1 MEFGRV
7 TPAILDRID
16 LSLPVEPVSNSRI
29 LSGKPTIAPKAYVGS
44 VRWGN
49 THWVGTIYPKGTK
62 SADFLKAYARLF
74 NTVEHN
80 ATFYRIPSEQQV
92 LGWKAKVGAEFRFC
106 PKFPEVITHIKRLQQ
121 CDDLVDLFLQSI
133 TCLGNNLGPIFL
145 MPHPQMGVQ
154 QWTVISNFLHSLP
167 GDLPLFVELRHPS
180 FFIQQLSPLV
190 SDTLGQLGMGL
201 VITDTVGRKDCLH
214 MHLTIPKAFIRFV
227 GNNLH
232 ATDYARID
240 AWVLRIQQWLLQ
252 GLEELYFFVHQ
263 PEEAHS
269 PVLAAYLIKQL
280 NAVCGLQLQV
290 PQFVQEQPMQKG
302 LFD

>member
-1 MEFGRV
+1 MEFGKV
-7 TPAILDRID
+7 TPEILNRLD
-16 LSLPVEPVSNSRI
+16 LSLPAEPAWNTRI
-29 LSGKPTIAPKAYVGS
+29 LSGQQLPDPKVYVGS

-49 THWVGTIYPKGTK
+49 ADWVGRIYPKGTK

-74 NTVEHN
+74 NCVEHN
-80 ATFYRIPSEQQV
+80 ATFYRIPSEQQA
-92 LGWKAKVGAEFRFC
+92 LSWKDKVGADFRFC

-154 QWTVISNFLHSLP
+154 QWTVISNFLHGLP
-167 GDLPLFVELRHPS
+167 GNLPLFVELRHPS
-180 FFIQQLSPLV
+180 FFVQQLSPNVLE
-190 SDTLGQLGMGL
+190 TLQQLGIGL
-201 VITDTVGRKDCLH
+201 VLTDAVGRRDCLH
-214 MHLTIPKAFIRFV
+214 MHLSIPKVFIRFV

-232 ATDYARID
+232 ATDYSRID
-240 AWVLRIQQWLLQ
+240 AWVLRIQQWLMQ

-263 PEEAHS
+263 SEEENS

-280 NAVCGLQLQV
+280 NAVCGLQLPV